1 VLNAVLPAKIPSEPK
16 WIQRGSGACGLTAT
30 RIGSYLAIED
40 TPPDAAKRVST
51 GFVFGSVAEVDGA
64 PAVAINGIYMQRKT
78 DSAANSVL
86 DGIVEQF
93 AKPMGVR
100 SVVVATKYGGDF
112 NIDRKKWQPGDGHS
126 LWRPRAIMNRRGNAR
141 GELETKIY
149 DDLGNLVNE
158 LDELDSHSWRQVI
171 TQ

>member
-1 VLNAVLPAKIPSEPK
+1 M
-16 WIQRGSGACGLTAT
+16 
-30 RIGSYLAIED
+30 RINRDPHWFVFSIED

-112 NIDRKKWQPGDGHS
+112 NIDRKKWQPGDGTQPVAPAS
-126 LWRPRAIMNRRGNAR
+126 YYEQARECPRRTRN
-141 GELETKIY
+141 K
-149 DDLGNLVNE
+149 DL
-158 LDELDSHSWRQVI
+158 
-171 TQ
+171 